1 MTAFGLYPSP
11 VRKVSR
17 PVLEVSIWPLN
28 SRLFPLPVPSQSPTT
43 FARPSSTSCQD
54 TARPICS
61 SVLRM
66 YRTIS
71 NSSPVALG
79 MFTTSQDIATISSSR
94 ICARIAVTSSSFI
107 EPCASAACGVII
119 LFSATKIV
127 RIRAK
132 LLTPLRRHQEIV
144 FQAQASATLPVN
156 SRFDG
161 PHHARLHRSRR
172 QLMRI
177 GRLVRPRSD
186 AMSNRMRRL
195 PRISRGIN
203 SLPDDAINIAH
214 RRAIVNGSN
223 GIVENRQ
230 QLVEECVVS
239 HGEQPRAKILRQ
251 VSPIAIRTYPN
262 LNERRL
268 IFNNRPR
275 ASGGERRNAWP
286 RPHQSERASHLHF
299 PFVANADRVNMP
311 FDHGRNFALSHS
323 SLDVVAG
330 MLHAQRS
337 EFICQAQT
345 LDFLSRLEHTNLSQK
360 QRRIDRFLAS
370 ITKRIVKSLPVNGRL
385 AHHAI
390 ADLRSLRKLD
400 AHSPRKFSLPQ
411 NLNSHFHCA
420 NHRRPRI
427 FRMIERKKP
436 DIFIPSGALRLAK
449 LWFDYQQRRL
459 AFARENR
466 KIIALHGPVI
476 REV

>member
-1 MTAFGLYPSP
+1 MTALGLYPSP

-17 PVLEVSIWPLN
+17 PVFEVSIWPLN
-28 SRLFPLPVPSQSPTT
+28 IRLFPLPVPSQSPTT

-54 TARPICS
+54 TARPISS

-66 YRTIS
+66 YRPIS

-79 MFTTSQDIATISSSR
+79 MFTTSHDIATISSSR

-144 FQAQASATLPVN
+144 FQTQASAALPVN
-156 SRFDG
+156 ARFDG
-161 PHHARLHRSRR
+161 PHHTGLHCSRR

-177 GRLVRPRSD
+177 RRLMRARSD

-195 PRISRGIN
+195 PRISRGID

-230 QLVEECVVS
+230 QLVEERVVS
-239 HGEQPRAKILRQ
+239 HGEQPGTKILRQ

-268 IFNNRPR
+268 IFDNRAR
-275 ASGGERRNAWP
+275 ASRGERRNAWP
-286 RPHQSERASHLHF
+286 RPHQSESARHLHF
-299 PFVANADRVNMP
+299 PFVANADRMNMP

-323 SLDVVAG
+323 WLDVVAS
-330 MLHAQRS
+330 MLHAQPS
-337 EFICQAQT
+337 KFICQAHA
-345 LDFLSRLEHTNLSQK
+345 LDFLPRLEHSNLRQE
-360 QRRIDRFLAS
+360 RRSIDRFLAS
-370 ITKRIVKSLPVNGRL
+370 TTKRIVKTLPVHGPL
-385 AHHAI
+385 ANHAI
-390 ADLRSLRKLD
+390 ADLRSLRKFD
-400 AHSPRKFSLPQ
+400 ALAPRKFSFPH
-411 NLNSHFHCA
+411 NLKGPFHRPV
-420 NHRRPRI
+420 HRWPRI

-436 DIFIPSGALRLAK
+436 VIFIPSGALRLAK
-449 LWFDYQQRRL
+449 LRFDHQQGRL
-459 AFARENR
+459 AFAGEDR

>member
-11 VRKVSR
+11 VRNFSW

-28 SRLFPLPVPSQSPTT
+28 IKLFPLPDPSQSPTT
-43 FARPSSTSCQD
+43 FARPSSTSCQV
-54 TARPICS
+54 TASPIS
-61 SVLRM
+61 SSTLRM
-66 YRTIS
+66 YRPIS

-94 ICARIAVTSSSFI
+94 ICARIAVASSSFI

-144 FQAQASATLPVN
+144 FQAQASAALPVN
-156 SRFDG
+156 PRFDG
-161 PHHARLHRSRR
+161 PHHTGLHCPRR
-172 QLMRI
+172 QLMR
-177 GRLVRPRSD
+177 VRRFVRARSD

-203 SLPDDAINIAH
+203 SLPDEAINIAH
-214 RRAIVNGSN
+214 RRAVMNGSN

-230 QLVEECVVS
+230 QLVEERVVS
-239 HGEQPRAKILRQ
+239 HGEQPGTKILRQ

-262 LNERRL
+262 LNERGL

-275 ASGGERRNAWP
+275 ASRGERRNAWP
-286 RPHQSERASHLHF
+286 RPHQSESASHLHF
-299 PFVANADRVNMP
+299 PFVADADGVNMP

-323 SLDVVAG
+323 WLDVVAG

-337 EFICQAQT
+337 EFICQAHA
-345 LDFLSRLEHTNLSQK
+345 LDFLPRLEHTKLRQE
-360 QRRIDRFLAS
+360 RRSIDRFLAS
-370 ITKRIVKSLPVNGRL
+370 TTKRIVKSLPVNGRL
-385 AHHAI
+385 PYHPL

-400 AHSPRKFSLPQ
+400 AHPPRKFSFPQ
-411 NLNSHFHCA
+411 NLNGHFHRA
-420 NHRRPRI
+420 DHRWPRI

-436 DIFIPSGALRLAK
+436 NVFIPCRALRLAK
-449 LWFDYQQRRL
+449 LRLDHQKCRL
-459 AFARENR
+459 AFAREDR

>member
-11 VRKVSR
+11 VRNFSW

-28 SRLFPLPVPSQSPTT
+28 IKLFPLPVPSQSPTT
-43 FARPSSTSCQD
+43 FARPSSTSCHD
-54 TARPICS
+54 TAIPISS

-66 YRTIS
+66 YRPIS

-79 MFTTSQDIATISSSR
+79 MFTTSHDIATISSSR
-94 ICARIAVTSSSFI
+94 ICARIAVASSSFI

-132 LLTPLRRHQEIV
+132 LLTPVRRHQEIV
-144 FQAQASATLPVN
+144 FQAQASSALPVN
-156 SRFDG
+156 SRFDS
-161 PHHARLHRSRR
+161 PHHARLHRSRP

-177 GRLVRPRSD
+177 GRLVRARSD

-214 RRAIVNGSN
+214 RRAIMNGSN

-230 QLVEECVVS
+230 QLVEERVVS
-239 HGEQPRAKILRQ
+239 HGEQPGAKIFRQ

-262 LNERRL
+262 LNERGL
-268 IFNNRPR
+268 IFDDWPITSRGKSRDARP
-275 ASGGERRNAWP
+275 G
-286 RPHQSERASHLHF
+286 PHQSERASHFHF
-299 PFVANADRVNMP
+299 PFVANADGVDAP

-337 EFICQAQT
+337 EFICQAHT
-345 LDFLSRLEHTNLSQK
+345 LDFLSSLEHTNLRQERHS
-360 QRRIDRFLAS
+360 IDRFLAS

-400 AHSPRKFSLPQ
+400 AHPPRKFSFPQ
-411 NLNSHFHCA
+411 NLNGHFHCA
-420 NHRRPRI
+420 NHRRPR
-427 FRMIERKKP
+427 
-436 DIFIPSGALRLAK
+436 
-449 LWFDYQQRRL
+449 
-459 AFARENR
+459 
-466 KIIALHGPVI
+466 
-476 REV
+476 